1 MSFFNNTNNSNRP
14 LISLVKP
21 DHYISEQYRNIVSSL
36 NFIVKDNPRANII
49 AITSSTKNE
58 GKTTTASN
66 IAITMAQ
73 SGKKTLLVDADLRS
87 PSIGE
92 VFSLINNQ
100 GLSGYLKGDCQLG
113 KIIQSVLIENLEIVT
128 TGSILGNPLS
138 LFESPNFQLFLDEV
152 KQQYD
157 FVVIDTAPI
166 NLVVDTK
173 IIASK
178 VDGTVIVV
186 SENQTRKSDLHELS
200 ERLLISGAKIFG
212 FVYKNK
218 TSKGRAYDYNK
229 YY

>member
-1 MSFFNNTNNSNRP
+1 
-14 LISLVKP
+14 
-21 DHYISEQYRNIVSSL
+21 VSSL
-36 NFIVKDNPRANII
+36 NFIIKDSPQSNAI

-73 SGKKTLLVDADLRS
+73 SGKKTLLIDADLRS
-87 PSIGE
+87 PSLGE
-92 VFSLINNQ
+92 VFSLVNNH
-100 GLSGYLKGDCQLG
+100 GLSGYLKGNYNLEN
-113 KIIQSVLIENLEIVT
+113 IVQSVLIENLEIIT
-128 TGSILGNPLS
+128 TGSILGNPIS
-138 LFESPNFQLFLDEV
+138 LFESPNFQKFLEEV
-152 KQQYD
+152 KKRYD

-178 VDGTVIVV
+178 VDGTIIVV
-186 SENQTRKSDLHELS
+186 NENQTRKSDLHELS
-200 ERLLISGAKIFG
+200 ERLLIADAKIFG

-218 TSKGRAYDYNK
+218 STKGRSYDYTN